1 MNKLDFRKHCEKKI
15 EQCIKLNDAKHLQ
28 EHELALAVLNEN
40 ERLIQENKKYKK
52 AIDKIKDI
60 DKHYIKGIDVGTG
73 DIDITINHKVWE
85 EILKE
90 VEHEQN
96 I

>member
-40 ERLIQENKKYKK
+40 ERLI
-52 AIDKIKDI
+52 
-60 DKHYIKGIDVGTG
+60 
-73 DIDITINHKVWE
+73 
-85 EILKE
+85 
-90 VEHEQN
+90 
-96 I
+96 